1 VNTDV
6 SRGTLP
12 PAHENDTGRSP
23 QVLLNHDILIGA
35 GVIAVLTLLLGQ
47 LGLFDAARLSRG
59 AYNLVLFARET
70 FPPDTAILP
79 QALSALWET
88 IHMAL
93 AGTLLGFLFAI
104 PLGFL
109 GARNLTPRVVVYS
122 TRVLVGAIRT
132 VPSLLWAVI
141 FVITVGLGPLAGT
154 LALAVYTAGYLA
166 KLYAETFEAVDPEIL
181 EAVAGLGARPWHL
194 ARFVVWHES
203 ANNVL
208 SQLLFMIEYNI
219 RASAIL
225 GFVGAGG
232 IGLLLN
238 LYINT
243 LAYNRVAMIL
253 VLILIVV
260 LGMDVLSRLV
270 RKRFLLTK

>member
-1 VNTDV
+1 MNPEL
-6 SRGTLP
+6 SRPLQ
-12 PAHENDTGRSP
+12 PARESPQARSP

-35 GVIAVLTLLLGQ
+35 GVVAVLLLLLGQ
-47 LGLFDAARLSRG
+47 LGLFDGTRLLRG
-59 AYNLVLFARET
+59 ASNLLIFARET
-70 FPPDTAILP
+70 FPPNTEVLP
-79 QALSALWET
+79 QALTALWET

-93 AGTLLGFLFAI
+93 AGTLLGFLCAV

-109 GARNLTPRVVVYS
+109 GARNLMPRFVVYG

-181 EAVAGLGARPWHL
+181 EAVTALGARPWHL
-194 ARFVVWHES
+194 ARFVMWHES
-203 ANNVL
+203 ANSVW
-208 SQLLFMIEYNI
+208 SQLLFMVEYNI

-243 LAYNRVAMIL
+243 LAYDRVAMIL
-253 VLILIVV
+253 ILVLMVV
-260 LGMDVLSRLV
+260 LGMDVLSRFV
-270 RKRFLLTK
+270 RKRFLLTE

>member
-1 VNTDV
+1 M
-6 SRGTLP
+6 SAESPRQTLERSP
-12 PAHENDTGRSP
+12 RASP
-23 QVLLNHDILIGA
+23 QVLLNHDLLIAA
-35 GVIAVLTLLLGQ
+35 GVLGVLVLLLGQ
-47 LGLFDAARLSRG
+47 LGLFDPARLSKG
-59 AYNLVLFARET
+59 ASNLVLFARET
-70 FPPDTAILP
+70 FPPDTEILP
-79 QALSALWET
+79 QALAALWET

-93 AGTLLGFLFAI
+93 AGSLLGFIFAV

-109 GARNLTPRVVVYS
+109 GARNLMPRVVVYA
-122 TRVLVGAIRT
+122 TRVFVGAIRT

-181 EAVAGLGARPWHL
+181 EAVSALGARPWHL
-194 ARFVVWHES
+194 ARFVMWHES
-203 ANNVL
+203 ANSVW

-243 LAYNRVAMIL
+243 LTYQRVAMVLI
-253 VLILIVV
+253 LILIVV
-260 LGMDVLSRLV
+260 LAMDVLSRMV